1 MHMISASFVLE
12 VGWRLVDTK
21 PQSYKFS
28 DSICIRDDN
37 KGWQLLEK

>member
-1 MHMISASFVLE
+1 MESASFVLE